1 MAKSPL
7 TKKPNPKPPSKP
19 PKAPSK
25 PPKSPSKPPSKPPT
39 KPPPKPPTKP
49 PSKPIPGISVPW
61 TIEELN
67 QDSPPPPG
75 MQWQLQ
81 PHGGAI
87 LVPMPSTSTPPS
99 PPPISPSPYYPS
111 RPPTVAAPSPSPAA
125 PPPTPSTTWDTNVTY
140 KAPTGIKQAPIDTI
154 VFNDITDPDYIS
166 QSFFDEFGG
175 TELIKISRT
184 DLINGANVSYSPI
197 KNLAKLSEEYN
208 SFNIIDIFSFQQLS
222 EKNKINLYERGM
234 KDPYFNNQG
243 DLVVEIDEIKEDE
256 SVEIQIS
263 IDGTIGLI
271 GE

>member
-1 MAKSPL
+1 M
-7 TKKPNPKPPSKP
+7 
-19 PKAPSK
+19 
-25 PPKSPSKPPSKPPT
+25 PT
-39 KPPPKPPTKP
+39 KPVQPPLPDRIPMPTKP
-49 PSKPIPGISVPW
+49 VIPG
-61 TIEELN
+61 
-67 QDSPPPPG
+67 
-75 MQWQLQ
+75 
-81 PHGGAI
+81 
-87 LVPMPSTSTPPS
+87 
-99 PPPISPSPYYPS
+99 
-111 RPPTVAAPSPSPAA
+111 RPLITDRVPSPAA

-243 DLVVEIDEIKEDE
+243 DLVIEIDEIKEDE